1 MGPLV
6 RVVAESEPESAASMP
21 GEAAPPP
28 PGMAL
33 LEAID
38 RDGLVRQAWRI
49 ERWPATIGRALDN
62 DVVLTEPHV
71 AAHHATIDLV
81 ASADGAATSTIVVSA
96 GATQNGLAVAHQRI
110 AGGESKTFADT
121 GRDLD
126 LHIGRTA
133 LRLRLPGHALPPEQP
148 LAPMLS
154 RELRWL
160 PTAALAL
167 VAIVAVMVNTYIDTD
182 PDGVGR
188 AIGTAVLGTLMV
200 AALWCGFWALLSKI
214 FARQSSF
221 GWHVRVFVIAS
232 LAGVVLGVVPP
243 LLAFAFSWPW
253 VTDFSFVAIYA
264 TIAATIYFHLLAV
277 EPGRQRLMRAVALT
291 GFAAGVALQLWF
303 NVQRTGRPGE
313 ELYMNHLFPP
323 QLRLAKP
330 VSVDRFVEGL
340 APLQAILDKKAK
352 EQTGTDGDSR
362 SGGDDDE

>member
-6 RVVAESEPESAASMP
+6 RIVAESEPDASMP
-21 GEAAPPP
+21 VETAPPP
-28 PGMAL
+28 AGTAL

-49 ERWPATIGRALDN
+49 ERWPVMIGRALDN

-71 AAHHATIDLV
+71 AAHHATIDFV
-81 ASADGAATSTIVVSA
+81 PPADGAHTATLVVSA
-96 GATQNGLAVAHQRI
+96 GATHNGLAVARERI
-110 AGGESKTFADT
+110 GGGESKTFADT

-133 LRLRLPGHALPPEQP
+133 LRLRLPGHTLLPEQP
-148 LAPMLS
+148 LAPMMS
-154 RELRWL
+154 RELGWL

-167 VAIVAVMVNTYIDTD
+167 VAIVAVMFSTYIDTD
-182 PDGVGR
+182 PDGLGR

-232 LAGVVLGVVPP
+232 LAGVVLGAVPP
-243 LLAFAFSWPW
+243 LAAFAFSWPW
-253 VTDFSFVAIYA
+253 VTDFTFVAIYA
-264 TIAATIYFHLLAV
+264 TIAGTIYFHLLAV

-291 GFAAGVALQLWF
+291 GFAVGVALQLWF

-340 APLQAILDKKAK
+340 APVQAILDKQAK

-362 SGGDDDE
+362 GGSDDDE